1 MRQRWIVLI
10 YMQEDPTAILDI
22 KEDIREE
29 CSKLGNVSNVILYD
43 LEPTGVARVKFTDP
57 DAAEACVKVS
67 ADFQPTSTF

>member
-1 MRQRWIVLI
+1 
-10 YMQEDPTAILDI
+10 MQEDPTAILDI

-29 CSKLGNVSNVILYD
+29 CSKLGNVSNVVLYD

-67 ADFQPTSTF
+67 PSFQRRSTF